1 MRQISSIPSWE
12 TLFFLGDNDFM
23 IRIETG
29 DRTKAARIS
38 TEFHVPK
45 WRLNNKIFKIFQH
58 TGLEAHFRI
67 VLITDVFCGFFFRKE
82 HSYGF
87 FRRKEKYRKVW
98 EPGASHWVPCSINI
112 RCAMGLSGRNEHKS
126 EALASRNGAS
136 CGCGTWKCDDEVM
149 DSRAIREKSW
159 KIIEII
165 MMVISCYFYDC
176 VSCCST
182 YCCCY

>member
-1 MRQISSIPSWE
+1 
-12 TLFFLGDNDFM
+12 M

-45 WRLNNKIFKIFQH
+45 WRLNSKIFKIIQH

-67 VLITDVFCGFFFRKE
+67 VLITDVFCGVFFSGKNTPMV
-82 HSYGF
+82 F
-87 FRRKEKYRKVW
+87 FGAKKKYRKVW
-98 EPGASHWVPCSINI
+98 EPGASHWVPCSIDI

-136 CGCGTWKCDDEVM
+136 CGCGTWKCDGEMM
-149 DSRAIREKSW
+149 DSRTIREKSW
-159 KIIEII
+159 KIIERIV
-165 MMVISCYFYDC
+165 MVIACYFYDC
-176 VSCCST
+176 VSC
-182 YCCCY
+182 Y